1 VLRREAAM
9 PIGIGTGR
17 IVFTPWMTSKPDSRG
32 MPNPD
37 FSTAM
42 SCNRLASRITRCSE
56 STSPS
61 AIAVS

>member
-1 VLRREAAM
+1 M

-56 STSPS
+56 PTSPLT
-61 AIAVS
+61 IAVP

>member
-1 VLRREAAM
+1 M

-17 IVFTPWMTSKPDSRG
+17 IVFKPWMTSKPDSHG

-42 SCNRLASRITRCSE
+42 SCNRLASRITRSSE
-56 STSPS
+56 PTPPLTIS
-61 AIAVS
+61 VS